1 MGSHG
6 SRFRLTVE
14 GKISANPFQ
23 FAINVKEGSNTLF
36 HMNPRWSEGRTV
48 FNICHSSR
56 GWGQPEYA
64 FFSSLTPKANFRVE
78 IVYQGGRF
86 EVVVNDEPAVYFQE
100 KLAMARTEKEI
111 TVEKVDQKD
120 LALRSVQLVEF

>member
-1 MGSHG
+1 MSFLKH
-6 SRFRLTVE
+6 V
-14 GKISANPFQ
+14 SAAR

-86 EVVVNDEPAVYFQE
+86 EVTIM
-100 KLAMARTEKEI
+100 LAF
-111 TVEKVDQKD
+111 
-120 LALRSVQLVEF
+120 SVISDMLKTDILLSRWW